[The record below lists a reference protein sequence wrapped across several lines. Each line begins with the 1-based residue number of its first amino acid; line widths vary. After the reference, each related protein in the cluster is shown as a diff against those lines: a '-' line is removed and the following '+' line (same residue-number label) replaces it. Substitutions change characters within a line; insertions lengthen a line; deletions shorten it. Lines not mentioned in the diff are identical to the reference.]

1 MVPSYRPLGQL
12 MGLFILFLC
21 PLIRAPMP
29 ITSRSEP
36 IAAFHSRTLD
46 PSLRV
51 GAPVV
56 SLNFLSP
63 WLFPF
68 PFLSLASFFDFSIS
82 SHLTA
87 DPSRPFPQKL
97 NFLSPRNHHRPSPA
111 ADVSS
116 QLSHA
121 FLATSDQP
129 HRHAFQKLLRRGTS
143 PSS

>member
-68 PFLSLASFFDFSIS
+68 LSPASFFLLHCLFPFD
-82 SHLTA
+82 
-87 DPSRPFPQKL
+87 DRP
-97 NFLSPRNHHRPSPA
+97 
-111 ADVSS
+111 
-116 QLSHA
+116 
-121 FLATSDQP
+121 TSTLPP
-129 HRHAFQKLLRRGTS
+129 HS
-143 PSS
+143 